1 MKKNSISLSLL
12 IMICGVLHGQSYHF
26 SQFFSTPLLT
36 NPAHTG
42 FTDGP
47 YRVASNFR
55 SQGMSGG
62 SPYFTGYISADFSP
76 LKTYLPAGHKAGL
89 GMYVMNDKSLNSAL
103 QTNSIGLSAAYNVG
117 LDQAGINSLG
127 LGLQGTYN
135 QRRIDYSKLTFGNQ
149 FGSAGY
155 NPSLPIGEALPFSSD
170 VNKSYFDA
178 NAGIIYNASLA
189 DKAFFAGASVYNILR
204 HKDNFLPEE
213 FKMPTR
219 YIFQA
224 GSQIKAGEEGNVYFS
239 LTHMGQANANETTIG
254 GAYGLQLTNDGMKNE
269 VTFGMWYRFK
279 DAIIPYVGYYN
290 KGFRLGLS
298 YDYTVSDAKTG
309 AQIRNGYELTLMFS
323 AIDKLTLKTSVPWY

>member
-1 MKKNSISLSLL
+1 
-12 IMICGVLHGQSYHF
+12 
-26 SQFFSTPLLT
+26 
-36 NPAHTG
+36 
-42 FTDGP
+42 
-47 YRVASNFR
+47 
-55 SQGMSGG
+55 
-62 SPYFTGYISADFSP
+62 
-76 LKTYLPAGHKAGL
+76 
-89 GMYVMNDKSLNSAL
+89 MYVMNDKSLSGAL

-117 LDQAGINSLG
+117 LDKSGINSLG

-149 FGSAGY
+149 FGSTGY
-155 NPSLPIGEALPFSSD
+155 NPSLPIGETLPFSSD

-178 NAGIIYNASLA
+178 NAGIIYNASMA

-204 HKDNFLPEE
+204 HKENFLPEE

-219 YIFQA
+219 YMFQA

-239 LTHMGQANANETTIG
+239 LTHMGQAKANETTIG

-269 VTFGMWYRFK
+269 VTFGLWYRYK

-290 KGFRLGLS
+290 KGFRLGFS

-309 AQIRNGYELTLMFS
+309 SQIRNGYELTLMFS